1 MPTGRHGHPCAAL
14 VLNNTKVL
22 VIADL
27 YYPSRSKRV
36 DFLIQDKWIS
46 GPSLPNYYHDA
57 HELVSNGETLF
68 YVNTYDNVFLRME
81 CESINSCIWIE
92 MEQKLQIPRSN
103 AVVKLIPDH
112 LAECSIA
119 PTTTSTKMT
128 TGSTS
133 MASMAS
139 SIPTTTT
146 EVPQTLTDSKPTPT
160 TSSKGTSC
168 QATFSAILC
177 ILVSLI
183 FNKLF

>member
-14 VLNNTKVL
+14 VLNNTKVI

-119 PTTTSTKMT
+119 PTTTSTLEYLIAVL
-128 TGSTS
+128 SRTS
-133 MASMAS
+133 FLGDF
-139 SIPTTTT
+139 PWH
-146 EVPQTLTDSKPTPT
+146 TLLLDTSRFSKFYYVE
-160 TSSKGTSC
+160 KNNF
-168 QATFSAILC
+168 AF
-177 ILVSLI
+177 
-183 FNKLF
+183 